1 MKKLKVNEIFNS
13 IDGEGRRAGELTS
26 FIRLTGC
33 NLRCTYCDSRY
44 TFHEGEEMEIEDIVK
59 KVSYKNVTLTGGE
72 PLFQDVHDLLDGLTE
87 HDVNIETNGSI
98 LIIPYMRHKNTW
110 FTIDYKCGCSG
121 MSKHMLEEN
130 FWALRAQDVLKFV
143 VGSQDDLE
151 QAHSVYSVYNPKAQV
166 YISPVF
172 GKIEPRDIVAY
183 MKQHNLQDWRIQLQ
197 LHKFIWN
204 PMKRGV

>member
-1 MKKLKVNEIFNS
+1 MKKLKVNEIFDS

-33 NLRCTYCDSRY
+33 NLRCTYCDSKY

-72 PLFQDVHDLLDGLTE
+72 PLFQDVHGLLDGLME

-130 FWALRAQDVLKFV
+130 FWALRKQDVLKFV
-143 VGSQDDLE
+143 VGSQDDLD
-151 QAHSVYSVYNPKAQV
+151 QAHSVYSTYDPKAQV

-183 MKQHNLQDWRIQLQ
+183 MKKHNLQNWRIQLQ
-197 LHKFIWN
+197 LHKFIWD